1 MSDESK
7 KCKIRWGGRWIIGG
21 DFNMTLRREER
32 NCNCFSVS
40 EAAEFKE
47 IMDMIDV
54 VDLSLAKGQC
64 T

>member
-1 MSDESK
+1 
-7 KCKIRWGGRWIIGG
+7 
-21 DFNMTLRREER
+21 MTLRREER